1 MSFEDLDC
9 ALGEVFPDTA
19 PFVGDFGGALRG
31 TEIDPLQF
39 DFDSIFSPLESPID
53 PETAIPHGA
62 THLSDNGRFGVN
74 CEPSAGSVKMSRA
87 AVQTLKQWFDQHAD
101 NPYPKKHEKAALVE
115 RTGLSLTQVSTWFAN
130 ARRRQKYRSARGN
143 GGLTLQRRDS
153 LEIFNTERNNEMM
166 NPLERWRNS
175 PPEAEAASLDD
186 IMSAVVKSRRSDYEP
201 GASPRSTPNDS
212 RSIASSN
219 RSGSGISSS
228 PSSAQSFGS
237 HSSNGS
243 FSRFYATEPRRRR
256 RRGKTTA
263 TRAKGGE
270 GRPFQCTF
278 CTDTFRTKYDWTR
291 HEKTLHLSLESY
303 TCCPSGPTYTGS
315 DSITRCVFCDLVNPP
330 ESHLE
335 SHGYILCQAKPIVLR
350 TFYRKDHLVQHLRL
364 VHSVSRF
371 IPPMESWKSQVDQ
384 VNSRCGICS
393 QTFEL
398 WSERTEHLAQHFREG
413 ASMKDWQGHRGLEP
427 AVALAVENAMPPYL
441 IGMESATM
449 DPFSATRTANAH
461 WSFGDSVDR
470 PDAIAG
476 TAKPTPSEYFT
487 AQLTER
493 IRRAQEA
500 NEPITDDRIHAEARQ
515 ILYGEDDPWNQTPA
529 DNAEWLRL
537 FKLGLGL
544 FPQDPPP
551 HEWFPGPYAREEIDF
566 FLPWSAE
573 VWKPWAGPGADPSKA
588 NGSEASMAWPWH
600 SPEALADFRRFCTQV
615 FSSDAQEDVGDLDTR
630 VLGPRFLTNYE
641 IQEGVAGMYRNQ

>member
-1 MSFEDLDC
+1 MSLHGIG
-9 ALGEVFPDTA
+9 GEASTELLETTA
-19 PFVGDFGGALRG
+19 FGGDYGGGLRESES
-31 TEIDPLQF
+31 TDSLQF
-39 DFDSIFSPLESPID
+39 DIDSIFSPREMMID
-53 PETAIPHGA
+53 GDNAFLDGGLQQPEDGLLI
-62 THLSDNGRFGVN
+62 LNS
-74 CEPSAGSVKMSRA
+74 EPSVGHVKMSRA

-101 NPYPKKHEKAALVE
+101 TPYPSKYEKAMLAQ
-115 RTGLSLTQVSTWFAN
+115 RAGLSLTQVSTWFAN

-153 LEIFNTERNNEMM
+153 LEIFNTGKANEMM

-175 PPEAEAASLDD
+175 PPEAEPASLDA
-186 IMSAVVKSRRSDYEP
+186 IMNAVVKSRRSDHLHEP
-201 GASPRSTPNDS
+201 GVSPRSTPNDS

-228 PSSAQSFGS
+228 HSSIQSFAS

-243 FSRFYATEPRRRR
+243 FNRFYATEPRRRR
-256 RRGKTTA
+256 RRGKPTA
-263 TRAKGGE
+263 IRAKGGQE
-270 GRPFQCTF
+270 RPFQCTF

-303 TCCPSGPTYTGS
+303 ICCPCGPTYTGL
-315 DSITRCVFCDLVNPP
+315 DAIIHCVFCDHPNP
-330 ESHLE
+330 SQNHLE
-335 SHGYILCQAKPIVLR
+335 SHCYSSCQGKPTTLR

-364 VHSVSRF
+364 VHGVNRF
-371 IPPMESWKSQVDQ
+371 LPSMDSWKSQVDR

-393 QTFEL
+393 ETFEL

-413 ASMKDWQGHRGLEP
+413 ASMKEWQGHRGLDP

-441 IGMESATM
+441 IGMEAATM
-449 DPFSATRTANAH
+449 DPFSATRSANAH
-461 WSFGDSVDR
+461 WSFGGCLEQID
-470 PDAIAG
+470 PLTG

-487 AQLTER
+487 AQLTAR

-500 NEPITDDRIHAEARQ
+500 NEVITDERIHAEARQ
-515 ILYGEDDPWNQTPA
+515 VLYGEDDPWNQTPA

-544 FPQDPPP
+544 FPEDPPGE
-551 HEWFPGPYAREEIDF
+551 EWFPGPYTREETDF

-573 VWKPWAGPGADPSKA
+573 VWKPWADPHGNQLTAES
-588 NGSEASMAWPWH
+588 SESWMAWPWQ

-615 FSSDAQEDVGDLDTR
+615 FAAGGQEAPGDLDCR
-630 VLGPRFLTNYE
+630 VLSPTHYE
-641 IQEGVAGMYRNQ
+641 TPGSRSTL